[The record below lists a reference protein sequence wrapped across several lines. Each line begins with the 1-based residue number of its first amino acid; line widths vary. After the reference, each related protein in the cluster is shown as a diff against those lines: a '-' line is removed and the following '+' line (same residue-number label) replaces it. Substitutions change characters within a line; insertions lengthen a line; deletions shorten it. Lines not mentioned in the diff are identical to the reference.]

1 MPERLREAIEVEAVR
16 RGRSRSYIATELLD
30 EALRMRHAPGIVVVD
45 GATGRRAVVAGTGVD
60 VWEVAASWRAAEGDL
75 SAVIADFSWLTP
87 MQVKA
92 ALGYYQLYPEEIDLR
107 LQAEEAWT
115 PERVKREL
123 PFLTPHR
130 SEH

>member
-1 MPERLREAIEVEAVR
+1 M
-16 RGRSRSYIATELLD
+16 
-30 EALRMRHAPGIVVVD
+30 
-45 GATGRRAVVAGTGVD
+45 VAGTGLD
-60 VWEVAASWRAAEGDL
+60 VWEVVASWRAAEGDL

-107 LQAEEAWT
+107 LRAEEAWT
-115 PERVKREL
+115 PERIRREL

-130 SEH
+130 SDR